1 MAGLGRFLKRNNRV
15 GRRELIPDGS
25 SARISLL
32 PAHVGPSDP
41 VSITPRAKLQNDPE
55 RPSVML
61 ILMLILAG
69 GLFACNISA
78 PCSSTLA
85 HAAFGRAWSRRDR
98 LQLD

>member
-41 VSITPRAKLQNDPE
+41 VSITPRAKLKNDPE
-55 RPSVML
+55 RPSVIL
-61 ILMLILAG
+61 ILTG
-69 GLFACNISA
+69 GLFASNITSA
-78 PCSSTLA
+78 PCSSTFA
-85 HAAFGRAWSRRDR
+85 HAAFGRA
-98 LQLD
+98 